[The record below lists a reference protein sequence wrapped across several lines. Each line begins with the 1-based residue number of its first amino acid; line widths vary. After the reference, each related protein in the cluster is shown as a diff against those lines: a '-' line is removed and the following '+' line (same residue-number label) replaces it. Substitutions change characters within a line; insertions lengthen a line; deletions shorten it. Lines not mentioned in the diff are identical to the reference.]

1 MVIIRFF
8 IRDENNFKHVLFPFE
23 WDQGVPDTY
32 QIQKCSYMQT
42 DYTIRIN
49 FLFSMKKWNS
59 CVKLFA
65 ITGHIS

>member
-23 WDQGVPDTY
+23 WDQGEPDTY

-49 FLFSMKKWNS
+49 FLFSMKK
-59 CVKLFA
+59 
-65 ITGHIS
+65 